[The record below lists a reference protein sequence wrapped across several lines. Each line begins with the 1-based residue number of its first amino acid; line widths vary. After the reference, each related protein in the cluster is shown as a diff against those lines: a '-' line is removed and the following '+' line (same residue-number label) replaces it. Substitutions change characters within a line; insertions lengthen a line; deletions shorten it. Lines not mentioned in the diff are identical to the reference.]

1 MNNSSPTN
9 ILLALLLA
17 LSEPEISLS
26 RDERERLVEIGDQL
40 RDYPQYWLDIAP
52 ELIEIIESNV
62 SLHRFYLSYK
72 AKLDALDGRIPLDS
86 LPSPE
91 ELEELFPESKAP
103 NIGQD
108 ESGYIYRDEYE
119 IIESSGII
127 LGTGKPDQNARE
139 QLQQIH
145 EYTQKHRF
153 FNCFFRKPHSKIVL
167 PSNEPLVNGQRY
179 QLCIEINPERRGI
192 ETQEQAEFP
201 DEALKQVFND
211 RETLTLEVAV
221 ASKEFKV
228 EPAIKSLNLPRTGA
242 SEQVGFIIEAKS
254 EETDT
259 WGDIYLDLFYR
270 GYLLQSK
277 KLTVRIV
284 PWEDYEISS
293 EFAQTAKMTFTTTNL
308 LTPEQL
314 AQLPERVL
322 TVSVDIGEKDNC
334 IDLRFLDRTGVG
346 KELKFY
352 DNSLTLAALGNLN
365 SAIRKHLYSTLDE
378 GYEGKID
385 GSLELLNAWLP
396 KLAIAGYRL
405 YKELLQ
411 QNNQREILQPALQ
424 PGSIIQINSNLAKT
438 TIPWAVLYERKVDY
452 SQSTHVCNEFV
463 NRDLDCT
470 NCPLKHNDDVVCPHA
485 FWGFRYS
492 IEQLPSSVTE
502 YRTLPEVLRKIQN
515 NQPLN
520 LSFNIR
526 QEFDTSKKHQTQLQD
541 IGLLNLLIAHNK
553 KLLETHWQQ
562 HGNFLDMVYF
572 YCHCGMDELI
582 GNYLEL
588 DEDERIYGINLDK
601 YKWKNRPLVFLNACG
616 TGAYSPDSY
625 DCLVEN
631 FLNAGACGVVG
642 TECEVFPRFA
652 AYYAT
657 ETFQRLFTGQP
668 LGQAMLEVRR
678 DMLKKYFNPLGLVY
692 SLYASH
698 EIVLASSISN
708 S

>member
-1 MNNSSPTN
+1 MIITPATK

-17 LSEPEISLS
+17 LSEPGISLS
-26 RDERERLVEIGDQL
+26 QDERDSLVGIGDQL
-40 RDYPQYWLDIAP
+40 RDFPQYWLYIEP
-52 ELIEIIESNV
+52 ELMQIIEANPN
-62 SLHRFYLSYK
+62 LHHFYLTYK
-72 AKLDALDGRIPLDS
+72 TKLDALDSRIPLES
-86 LPSPE
+86 LPSRE
-91 ELEELFPESKAP
+91 ELEKLFPESKAP
-103 NIGQD
+103 DYGQD
-108 ESGYIYRDEYE
+108 ESSYNYPEDSE
-119 IIESSGII
+119 IMESVGII
-127 LGTGKPDQNARE
+127 LGTGKPDQNARQ
-139 QLQQIH
+139 QLQQIY
-145 EYTQKHRF
+145 ESTQQHRF
-153 FNCFFRKPHSKIVL
+153 FNSFFFKPPSKTII
-167 PSNEPLVNGQRY
+167 PSNQPLVHGQRY
-179 QLCIEINPERRGI
+179 CLCIEINPEQRGI
-192 ETQEQAEFP
+192 ETKEQAKFP
-201 DEALKQVFND
+201 DEAIQQVFNVQ
-211 RETLTLEVAV
+211 ETLTLEVAV

-228 EPAIKSLNLPRTGA
+228 EPTIKLLNLSRTGA
-242 SEQVGFIIEAKS
+242 SEHISFIVEVKS

-259 WGDIYLDLFYR
+259 WGDIYVDLFYR

-277 KLTVRIV
+277 KLTIRIV
-284 PWEDYEISS
+284 PWEDYEISE
-293 EFAQTAKMTFTTTNL
+293 EFAQTAKITFTTTNL
-308 LTPEQL
+308 LTQEEL

-334 IDLRFLDRTGVG
+334 IDLRCLDRTGAG
-346 KELKFY
+346 KELKFF
-352 DNSLTLAALGNLN
+352 DNSLTFAALGNLN
-365 SAIRKHLYSTLDE
+365 SAIRKHLYSTLDT
-378 GYEGKID
+378 GYEGKIE
-385 GSLELLNAWLP
+385 GSLELLNTWLP

-424 PGSIIQINSNLAKT
+424 PGTIIQANSNLAKT

-452 SQSTHVCNEFV
+452 GESIHVCDQFANHDF
-463 NRDLDCT
+463 NCT
-470 NCPLKHNDDVVCPHA
+470 NCPLKNNDDTVCPHA

-502 YRTLPEVLRKIQN
+502 HRTLPEVLRKIQN

-520 LSFNIR
+520 LSFNVR
-526 QEFDTSKKHQTQLQD
+526 QEFDTSGKHQTQLQD
-541 IGLLNLLIAHNK
+541 IGLLNFLIAHNK
-553 KLLETHWQQ
+553 KLLEDNWRQ
-562 HGNFLDMVYF
+562 HGNILDMVYF

-588 DEDERIYGINLDK
+588 DQDERIYGINLDK

-616 TGAYSPDSY
+616 TGAYNPDSY
-625 DCLVEN
+625 DCLIEN

-657 ETFQRLFTGQP
+657 ETLQRLFTGKP

-698 EIVLASSISN
+698 EIVLASSISHA
-708 S
+708 